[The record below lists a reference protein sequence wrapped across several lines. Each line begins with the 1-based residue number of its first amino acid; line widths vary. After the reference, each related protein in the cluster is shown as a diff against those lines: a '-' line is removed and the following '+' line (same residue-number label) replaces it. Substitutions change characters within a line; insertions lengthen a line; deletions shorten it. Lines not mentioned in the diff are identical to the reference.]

1 MDKKSAPKT
10 KKKAIAQPRSCPE
23 CKTTMNPGRIT
34 LHFEQ
39 NGYYADVENVPAMIC
54 SRCGTRSVPGP
65 SAMKISETVQ
75 QLFAQAKNL
84 DATGI
89 SFHKL
94 AS

>member
-1 MDKKSAPKT
+1 MDKKTAPKA
-10 KKKAIAQPRSCPE
+10 KKKAITRLRPCLE
-23 CKTTMNPGRIT
+23 CGTTMDSGRIT

-54 SRCGTRSVPGP
+54 SRCRTRSVPGP
-65 SAMKISETVQ
+65 SALKISETVQ
-75 QLFAQAKNL
+75 QLFAQAKHL